1 MRKLSKKDMEE
12 LREACS
18 YGCEYTATEEVVNDI
33 VGDILEELG
42 ADVRETDEI
51 GLTDCENE
59 FAILYDFV
67 RIFWDKAVEDILNV
81 IETQ

>member
-1 MRKLSKKDMEE
+1 MRKLSKKDIEE

-51 GLTDCENE
+51 G
-59 FAILYDFV
+59 
-67 RIFWDKAVEDILNV
+67 
-81 IETQ
+81 

>member
-1 MRKLSKKDMEE
+1 MRKLSKKDIED

-59 FAILYDFV
+59 FATLYDFV